1 MQRPSSRGFSPPASA
16 PPPSPGPEKP
26 GAGLEMVWD
35 GPKPR
40 MRRKLKMAPAAPL
53 ADFNVGHSRVRSTA
67 RRLAAHGLPTL
78 QQPLVRAG
86 TAPGF
91 SARLSS
97 ASGGISGISGSSI
110 SGSCGPPVWE
120 SLAARTT
127 TASSRWRVPSS
138 AVRPPHTTSE
148 EWLAERESAAVLTS
162 RVRDI
167 ESYMK
172 TSKEQ
177 MRKTQASLQAG
188 RAVDM
193 TRLHLQPQI
202 ELETVIT
209 GKPAPTLAEAAEIRE
224 AARMTPASRGGRNFL
239 W

>member
-1 MQRPSSRGFSPPASA
+1 M
-16 PPPSPGPEKP
+16 
-26 GAGLEMVWD
+26 
-35 GPKPR
+35 
-40 MRRKLKMAPAAPL
+40 
-53 ADFNVGHSRVRSTA
+53 
-67 RRLAAHGLPTL
+67 
-78 QQPLVRAG
+78 RAG

-97 ASGGISGISGSSI
+97 VSGGISGISGSSI

-202 ELETVIT
+202 QLETVIT